1 MNPVV
6 ALMLKYRSNL
16 KGLEKS
22 EKSDPDHTVLLTWMT
37 ALNQHVFPTLRMPTG
52 QSSWRIQSAGLL
64 MSVWP
69 SLLFTLLI
77 RTRFSSALASKTL
90 ELITS
95 NTRLHQSAPNINC
108 APNVGY
114 NQSDV
119 TTTSQPITDVQF
131 WLIVPVEVFLLLL
144 SIVGILQAELN
155 RCLQLVFRKSYE
167 SSLLCL
173 FTYRQSWFVLGT
185 SPLPE
190 LTFLLRCYYFW
201 VQKREKNSEN
211 KAVTLSEWFC
221 PCFTFLALPGL
232 RVFRLLWIS
241 WILNFWRL
249 AGQQPYSKSH
259 VPLTGLR
266 VKVKNIIYHLY
277 LKLSKKIEP
286 SPFSGLHELVWTP
299 VLL

>member
-1 MNPVV
+1 
-6 ALMLKYRSNL
+6 
-16 KGLEKS
+16 
-22 EKSDPDHTVLLTWMT
+22 MT

-77 RTRFSSALASKTL
+77 RARFSSALASKTL

-95 NTRLHQSAPNINC
+95 NTRLHQSAPNINR

-114 NQSDV
+114 IQSDV
-119 TTTSQPITDVQF
+119 KETAQPITDVQF

-144 SIVGILQAELN
+144 SIVGFLQAELN

-167 SSLLCL
+167 NSLLCV
-173 FTYRQSWFVLGT
+173 FTYRQSWFVLRT
-185 SPLPE
+185 SLLPE

-201 VQKREKNSEN
+201 EQKREKNGEN
-211 KAVTLSEWFC
+211 KVVTLSEWFC
-221 PCFTFLALPGL
+221 PCFTFLALPGPI
-232 RVFRLLWIS
+232 RGFRLLWIS

-266 VKVKNIIYHLY
+266 VK
-277 LKLSKKIEP
+277 
-286 SPFSGLHELVWTP
+286 
-299 VLL
+299 